1 MRSLTR
7 ISLTLRGAFDRL
19 FAFCCRANT
28 HGERGQGM
36 VEYALVVAF
45 ITIVVVVSLT
55 VVGNQ
60 LSNIF
65 SNVTLQLGP

>member
-1 MRSLTR
+1 MRLHGASDGLRALTCHAAKR
-7 ISLTLRGAFDRL
+7 
-19 FAFCCRANT
+19 
-28 HGERGQGM
+28 GERGQGM
-36 VEYALVVAF
+36 VEYALVVVF